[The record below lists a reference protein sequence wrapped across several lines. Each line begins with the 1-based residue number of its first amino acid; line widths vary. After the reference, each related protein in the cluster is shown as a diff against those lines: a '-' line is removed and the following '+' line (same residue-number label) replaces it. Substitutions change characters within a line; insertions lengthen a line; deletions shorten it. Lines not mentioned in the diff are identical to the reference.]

1 MADGNRLG
9 PCPRVRDDAP
19 PEELIAEERYHDARK
34 PGAQA
39 GGRGPR
45 PAVMT
50 DGPAAREQPIVRS
63 IADHEDVRGKGA
75 PAEMGP
81 SFGHDPAR
89 PRSLQ
94 RGEDGAREAD
104 GVLGDP
110 RAEPDV
116 DRRLTGRQEVEQGR
130 RRLI

>member
-1 MADGNRLG
+1 MADGNRLRPG
-9 PCPRVRDDAP
+9 PRVRDDAP
-19 PEELIAEERYHDARK
+19 PEELIAEERHHNARK
-34 PGAQA
+34 PGAQT

-50 DGPAAREQPIVRS
+50 DGPAAREQPVVRS
-63 IADHEDVRGKGA
+63 IADHEDVPGKGA

-81 SFGHDPAR
+81 SFSHDAAR

-104 GVLGDP
+104 GVLGHH

-116 DRRLTGRQEVEQGR
+116 DRRLAR
-130 RRLI
+130 